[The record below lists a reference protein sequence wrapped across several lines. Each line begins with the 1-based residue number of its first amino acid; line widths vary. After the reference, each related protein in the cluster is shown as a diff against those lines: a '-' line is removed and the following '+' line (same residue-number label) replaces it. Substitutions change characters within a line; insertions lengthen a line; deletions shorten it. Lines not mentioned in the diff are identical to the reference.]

1 MGITIYR
8 LSGDIRMI
16 VLENLKKDKLSTSF
30 VMISGVSLIMS
41 FFYRNQKVEFAWIA
55 IILCGVPILKEAFIG
70 LIIRRDIKADVLVAI
85 AILASLYIGEYFAA
99 GEVAFIMALGGLLE
113 TITSNSAASSIEELM
128 DLAPITARLIIKEN
142 EETVPLDMVAIGS
155 KLRVFAGEIIPLDGV
170 ILKGRTTIDQ
180 STMTG
185 ESIPVEK
192 NIGDSVMSGTVN
204 LYGSFDMRAN
214 QDNKNSTLQRLIKLI
229 ESTDSHKAPIVRL
242 ADKWA
247 SYLVW
252 IALTTAVI
260 TGITTGEMIR
270 AVTVLVVFCPCAFI
284 LATPTAV
291 AAAIGNASK
300 RGVLI
305 RSGDAIERMSK
316 VDLIAFDK
324 TATLTLGKLQV
335 IEYNCVLHDLED
347 REFIKVCASAEKKSE
362 HPIGKAIVSY
372 YDNSSL
378 YNVEDF
384 SLIPGRGVYALVNNQ
399 ETLIGNKSFIKE
411 NGYTISSDMINSA
424 ETSSIKGTT
433 IVYVVL
439 EGGVAGYITL
449 SDKLRS
455 NASDMVEKVKLLG
468 LKTLLLTGDHEP
480 CAKEISYKAKIDDYV
495 SDLLPEEKLDRI
507 QELSDMGSKVCM
519 VGDGIN
525 DALALKSS
533 FTSIAMGGIGSDMAV
548 ESSDAVLINDDID
561 KIPYIVKLSK
571 RMMKVIKFN
580 IIFSL
585 GFNCLAV
592 ILSAWGVLTPVTAAI
607 VHNVGSVAVVIN
619 SALLLKYK
627 Y

>member
-1 MGITIYR
+1 MMVI
-8 LSGDIRMI
+8 
-16 VLENLKKDKLSTSF
+16 LENLKKDKLSTSL
-30 VMISGVSLIMS
+30 VVISGISLLIS
-41 FFYRNQKVEFAWIA
+41 FFYRDKEIEFAWIA

-85 AILASLYIGEYFAA
+85 ALLASLYIGEYFAA
-99 GEVAFIMALGGLLE
+99 GEVAFIMAFGGLLE
-113 TITSNSAASSIEELM
+113 TVTSNSAASSIEDLM
-128 DLAPITARLIIKEN
+128 DLAPITARLITEKKE
-142 EETVPLDMVAIGS
+142 EILPLDMVPIGS
-155 KLRVFAGEIIPLDGV
+155 KLRVHAGEIIPLDGV
-170 ILKGRTTIDQ
+170 ILKGLTTIDQ

-204 LYGSFDMRAN
+204 LYGSFDMMAN

-252 IALTTAVI
+252 IALATAFI
-260 TGITTGEMIR
+260 TGITTGELIR

-291 AAAIGNASK
+291 AATIGNASK

-316 VDLIAFDK
+316 VDLMAFDK
-324 TATLTLGKLQV
+324 TATLTIGKLQV
-335 IEYNCVLHDLED
+335 AEYNCILNNLDD
-347 REFIKVCASAEKKSE
+347 REFIKICASAEKKSE

-372 YDNSSL
+372 CDDSPL
-378 YNVEDF
+378 YNVDDF
-384 SLIPGRGVYALVNNQ
+384 KLIPGRGVHTLVNNC
-399 ETLIGNKSFIKE
+399 ETIIGNKSFIIE
-411 NGYTISSDMINSA
+411 NGYTISTDMINNV
-424 ETSSIKGTT
+424 ETSSIKGNT

-439 EGGVAGYITL
+439 EGEVAGYIIL
-449 SDKLRS
+449 LDKLRS
-455 NASDMVEKVKLLG
+455 NASDMVEKVKHLG
-468 LKTLLLTGDHEP
+468 LKTLLLTGDHES
-480 CAKEISYKAKIDDYV
+480 CAKEISNKAKTDDYV

-507 QELSDMGSKVCM
+507 QELSEIGYKVCM

-533 FTSIAMGGIGSDMAV
+533 FTSIAMGGIGSDIAV
-548 ESSDAVLINDDID
+548 ESSDAVLISDDID
-561 KIPYIVKLSK
+561 KIPYIIKLSK
-571 RMMKVIKFN
+571 RMMERIKFN
-580 IIFSL
+580 ILFSL
-585 GFNCLAV
+585 GFNFLAV
-592 ILSAWGVLTPVTAAI
+592 ILSVWGVLTPVTAAI
-607 VHNVGSVAVVIN
+607 VHNIGSVAVVIN
-619 SALLLKYK
+619 SAILLKYRNCD
-627 Y
+627 

>member
-1 MGITIYR
+1 MMVI
-8 LSGDIRMI
+8 
-16 VLENLKKDKLSTSF
+16 LENLKKDKLSTSL
-30 VMISGVSLIMS
+30 VVISGISLLIS
-41 FFYRNQKVEFAWIA
+41 FFYRDKEIEFAWIA

-85 AILASLYIGEYFAA
+85 ALLASLYIGEYFAA
-99 GEVAFIMALGGLLE
+99 GEVAFIMAFGGLLE
-113 TITSNSAASSIEELM
+113 TVTSNSAASSIEDLM
-128 DLAPITARLIIKEN
+128 DLAPITARLITEKKE
-142 EETVPLDMVAIGS
+142 EILPLDMVPIGS
-155 KLRVFAGEIIPLDGV
+155 KLRVHAGEIIPLDGV
-170 ILKGRTTIDQ
+170 ILKGLTTIDQ

-335 IEYNCVLHDLED
+335 MEYNCVLHDLSD
-347 REFIKVCASAEKKSE
+347 SEFIKVCASAEKKSE

-439 EGGVAGYITL
+439 EGGGAGYITL
-449 SDKLRS
+449 SDKLRP

-533 FTSIAMGGIGSDMAV
+533 FTSIAMGGIGSDLAV
-548 ESSDAVLINDDID
+548 ESSDAVLISDDID
-561 KIPYIVKLSK
+561 KIPYIIKLSK
-571 RMMKVIKFN
+571 RMMKIIKFN
-580 IIFSL
+580 ILFSL

-592 ILSAWGVLTPVTAAI
+592 ILSARGVLTPVTAAI

-619 SALLLKYK
+619 SALLLKYENK
-627 Y
+627 K

>member
-30 VMISGVSLIMS
+30 VMISGVSLIVS